1 MKKQLTYRERVLD
14 AAQMLRETA
23 ILFEVSDTRC
33 MTITSVSRDYVQYI
47 TYPYGYGLNCR
58 ERRMRCCCR
67 IDQWVKK
74 YGQKVLL
81 RAGDKF
87 L

>member
-1 MKKQLTYRERVLD
+1 
-14 AAQMLRETA
+14 
-23 ILFEVSDTRC
+23 
-33 MTITSVSRDYVQYI
+33 MTITSVTKDYVQYI
-47 TYPYGYGLNCR
+47 TYPFGYGPDCR

-67 IDQWVKK
+67 TDQWVKK

>member
-1 MKKQLTYRERVLD
+1 M
-14 AAQMLRETA
+14 ETP
-23 ILFEVSDTRC
+23 FEVSNTRC

-47 TYPYGYGLNCR
+47 TYTYGYGPNCR
-58 ERRMRCCCR
+58 ERRMRYCCR
-67 IDQWVKK
+67 TDQWVKK

-81 RAGDKF
+81 YAGDKF